1 MELDNLIKRMGD
13 KKYTVKFTQ
22 SVVNRILEV
31 GYDDKYGARPL
42 KRAIQSEVEDY
53 LSEEIL
59 MDNIIEGGAYSIT
72 YDKSKEIFNIEEKE

>member
-1 MELDNLIKRMGD
+1 MGD
-13 KKYTVKFTQ
+13 KKYSIKFTQ
-22 SVVNRILEV
+22 SVVNRIFEV

>member
-53 LSEEIL
+53 ISEEIL
-59 MDNIIEGGAYSIT
+59 MDNIIEGGNYSIA